1 MAYPG
6 RLLPADQRPSRRS
19 SRFQPPKR
27 STTCAAGMPLQPP
40 TSRSVNASP
49 IRADAPVEW
58 AMGAVV
64 WRRKEPSALE

>member
-1 MAYPG
+1 
-6 RLLPADQRPSRRS
+6 
-19 SRFQPPKR
+19 
-27 STTCAAGMPLQPP
+27 MPLQPP